1 LAKGDAEDKRLFIC
15 VGRKNRKG
23 ISGLFAPSCSRRV
36 RFDVAQVKI
45 VAAGYRIWVFNK
57 DGGVELELVAGQIS
71 QLSGELIS
79 ALVDVVNNL
88 VQQASG
94 GSEFDIE
101 GFHESCCHAP

>member
-1 LAKGDAEDKRLFIC
+1 M
-15 VGRKNRKG
+15 
-23 ISGLFAPSCSRRV
+23 
-36 RFDVAQVKI
+36 KI